1 VRQQPLPPAP
11 PPLQSYLP
19 GLDGLRALAV
29 IAVVVFHSALGIA
42 PGGFLG
48 VEVFF
53 VISGY
58 IITRM
63 LLAERERTG
72 RIAMGS
78 FWGRRARRLLPAL
91 FLLLVVVAGYSLV
104 FAPEEAAG
112 LRREIAAAV
121 TYLTNWDL
129 VVTGESY
136 FDSWERP
143 SLLRHLW
150 SLAVEEQFYVVWPLL
165 MAAGL
170 WLLPRRGL
178 LVVVVAGAAASA
190 IAMAVLFE
198 PGSAV
203 TRIYYGTDTRASG
216 LLIGSALAFVWAA
229 RQSGGG
235 GGLREMASLSLLT
248 LAGLAGLV
256 TLVGFTLLTDG
267 RSPCLYEG
275 GFALVGV
282 ATAALIAGA
291 THDRSPLTRAL
302 GMPVLRWI
310 GVRSYGIYLWHWPV
324 MALTRPGIDVPLDGW
339 ALFGVQVAITMALA
353 TLSYRF
359 VEAPIRE
366 GALGRLWLGLRE
378 SLTSP
383 EWRRGAAVGI
393 AGMTASAGVAAFV
406 VFLVL
411 AQSPEKPPSFALESV
426 RLVNVVDQVVTEG
439 EGAPVAFSGAATPD
453 ALAETAP
460 RAAPAQPPAVD
471 SDARL
476 AIAVREARELAV
488 VEQAASLAA
497 LQSTFSR
504 GLAPPAHERPAGPV
518 RVTAI
523 GDSVML
529 GAARELA
536 GAVSGIDLDAEL
548 GRQVWQ
554 AIKMLE
560 ERKENGLLGEIVLL
574 HLGNNGAFSEEE
586 FDRIMEVVGEERR
599 VVFLTLKVER
609 SWEQGNNE
617 VISEGVRRY
626 PQALVVDWREAIG
639 ERPELLWIDGT
650 HLRPE
655 GANFYV
661 ELLAPYLR
669 S

>member
-1 VRQQPLPPAP
+1 M
-11 PPLQSYLP
+11 
-19 GLDGLRALAV
+19 
-29 IAVVVFHSALGIA
+29 IAVVIFHSTLGLA

-58 IITRM
+58 LITRM
-63 LLAERERTG
+63 LLAERERSG
-72 RIAMGS
+72 RIALGT

-91 FLLLVVVAGYSLV
+91 FLLLVGVAGYSLI

-112 LRREIAAAV
+112 LRREIVAAV
-121 TYLTNWDL
+121 AYLTNWDL
-129 VVTGESY
+129 IVAGESY
-136 FDSWERP
+136 FDAWERP

-165 MAAGL
+165 MAGGL

-178 LVVVVAGAAASA
+178 FVVVVAGAAASA
-190 IAMAVLFE
+190 IAMAALFE

-229 RQSGGG
+229 RQSAGPRD
-235 GGLREMASLSLLT
+235 LRALAGLSLLT

-256 TLVGFTLLTDG
+256 ALVFFTLLTDG
-267 RSPCLYEG
+267 GSPFLYEG

-282 ATAALIAGA
+282 ATAALIAAA
-291 THDRSPLTRAL
+291 THDRSPLARAL

-324 MALTRPGIDVPLDGW
+324 MALTRPGVDVPLDGW
-339 ALFGVQVAITMALA
+339 ALFGMQVAITVALA
-353 TLSYRF
+353 DLSYRF
-359 VEAPIRE
+359 VEAPIRG
-366 GALGRLWLGLRE
+366 GALGGLWRGLRE
-378 SLTSP
+378 GMASP
-383 EWRRGAAVGI
+383 DWRRGAGMAA
-393 AGMTASAGVAAFV
+393 AGMAGAGGMAAFV
-406 VFLVL
+406 VFLTL
-411 AQSPEKPPSFALESV
+411 AQAPEQPPSFALESV
-426 RLVNVVDQVVTEG
+426 RLVNTGDEVVTEAG
-439 EGAPVAFSGAATPD
+439 IDGSEAIAPGVDVTPGPVVEPAPGAAPT
-453 ALAETAP
+453 
-460 RAAPAQPPAVD
+460 QPPPVD
-471 SDARL
+471 ASARL
-476 AIAVREARELAV
+476 EVAVREARQLAEA
-488 VEQAASLAA
+488 EQAASLVV
-497 LQSTFSR
+497 LRSTFSQ
-504 GLAPPAHERPAGPV
+504 GLAPPPHKRAEGRV

-536 GAVSGIDLDAEL
+536 EAVPGIDLDAEL

-554 AIKMLE
+554 AVALLE
-560 ERKENGLLGEIVLL
+560 ERQASGLLGEVVLL
-574 HLGNNGAFSEEE
+574 HLGNNGAFRAKD

-599 VVFLTLKVER
+599 VVFLTLKVRR
-609 SWEQGNNE
+609 SWEEGNNE

-626 PQALVVDWREAIG
+626 PQALLVDWREAIV
-639 ERPELLWIDGT
+639 ERPDLLWTDGT
-650 HLRPE
+650 HLRPA
-655 GANFYV
+655 GADFYV

>member
-1 VRQQPLPPAP
+1 M
-11 PPLQSYLP
+11 
-19 GLDGLRALAV
+19 
-29 IAVVVFHSALGIA
+29 IAVVIFHSTLGLA

-63 LLAERERTG
+63 LLAERERSG
-72 RIAMGS
+72 RIALLS

-91 FLLLVVVAGYSLV
+91 FLLLLGVAGYTLA

-112 LRREIAAAV
+112 LRREIGAAV
-121 TYLTNWDL
+121 AYVTNWDL
-129 VVTGESY
+129 IVAGESY

-165 MAAGL
+165 VAGGL
-170 WLLPRRGL
+170 WLLPKRGL
-178 LVVVVAGAAASA
+178 LLLVVAGAAASA
-190 IAMAVLFE
+190 IAMAALFE

-229 RQSGGG
+229 RQSTGGD
-235 GGLREMASLSLLT
+235 GLRGLAGVALLT

-256 TLVGFTLLTDG
+256 ALVGFTLLTDG
-267 RSPCLYEG
+267 DSPFLYEG

-282 ATAALIAGA
+282 ATAALIVGA
-291 THDRSPLTRAL
+291 THERSPLARAL
-302 GMPVLRWI
+302 GAPVLRWI

-324 MALTRPGIDVPLDGW
+324 MALTRPGIDVPFDGW
-339 ALFGVQVAITMALA
+339 ALFGTQVAVTVALA
-353 TLSYRF
+353 ELSYRF

-366 GALGRLWLGLRE
+366 GALGRLWQGLRE
-378 SLTSP
+378 GLVSP
-383 EWRRGAAVGI
+383 EWRRGAAVAF
-393 AGMTASAGVAAFV
+393 AGMAGAAGLAVFV

-411 AQSPEKPPSFALESV
+411 AQTPAQPPSFELESV
-426 RLVNVVDQVVTEG
+426 RLVNVGGEAETVTSPG
-439 EGAPVAFSGAATPD
+439 EGTLIAPGPD
-453 ALAETAP
+453 ARPDPVVET
-460 RAAPAQPPAVD
+460 APAQPPAVD
-471 SDARL
+471 SQARL
-476 AIAVREARELAV
+476 ARAVHEARQIVEA
-488 VEQAASLAA
+488 EQAASLAA
-497 LQSTFSR
+497 LQTTFSR
-504 GLAPPAHERPAGPV
+504 GLAPPAREGPAGPV

-536 GAVSGIDLDAEL
+536 QAVSGIDLDAEL

-554 AIKMLE
+554 VIAMLE
-560 ERKENGLLGEIVLL
+560 ERKESGQLGEIVLL
-574 HLGNNGAFSEEE
+574 HVGNNGAFSEEE
-586 FDRIMEVVGEERR
+586 FHRIMEVVGEERR

-609 SWEQGNNE
+609 SWEDGNNR
-617 VISEGVRRY
+617 VISEGVRQY
-626 PQALVVDWREAIG
+626 PQALLVDWREAIG
-639 ERPELLWIDGT
+639 ERPELLWTDGT

-661 ELLAPYLR
+661 ELLAPYQR